1 MRAKAQFHKEEV
13 VLIDIQ
19 IYKVTF
25 GNVSSEFH
33 FGKEMCI
40 IPKIWQRWWWGGGAY
55 GVRAPLFDLF
65 DFLFSDKIK
74 QIGVL
79 HLKNFHF

>member
-1 MRAKAQFHKEEV
+1 M
-13 VLIDIQ
+13 
-19 IYKVTF
+19 TF

-40 IPKIWQRWWWGGGAY
+40 MWWGGGAY

-79 HLKNFHF
+79 HLKNFHFSLVIFKNGVKTEYKPYFG